1 MTTLVVPVDL
11 PQLGSRV
18 TALLQPDILPSTGSR
33 HVIKFP
39 EGPRSRSLMLRQR
52 ALGHAIWIRLIIAI
66 AEVASLQRLAAA
78 EDRVSK
84 PAIAKVDFDRE
95 VQPVLAKRCFRCH
108 GPDKAEAGLRL
119 DLRDRA
125 FAKLASGSHAL
136 LAGNI
141 TESELLK
148 RVSSSEPS
156 ERMPPEGK
164 PLTTAEIDLIR
175 RWIGEGAAWEVHWAF
190 RPPVAR
196 VPPAVR
202 NASWARNPVDAF
214 ILNRLE
220 QNGLAPA
227 PPAEKIALLRRA
239 YYDLIGLPPT
249 PAEADAFVAD
259 SSPTAYETVV
269 DRLLDSP
276 RYGEHWARHWLD
288 IVRFAET
295 NSFERDSAKPHAWRY
310 RDYVIRALNADKPYD
325 RFIREQLAG
334 DELPDATRESMIA
347 TGYYRLGPWDDE
359 PADRLQAKYD
369 ALDDLVATTGQV
381 FLGLTVN
388 CARCHDHKIDPI
400 SQKDY
405 YGLLAFFHNI
415 TPYQTTGP
423 NIEVPLL
430 DDDQER
436 EQFRASTR
444 EFNEKR
450 KKDQAEYSALNREL
464 RARFPKK
471 NGSQRELAEWIKQ
484 NGATILGEE
493 RFQRYRALQASL
505 RRAKQQPIPAGYALC
520 VTESGLNAPDTFVLK
535 RGNPHVLGEK
545 VEPSFPRIL
554 DPRPPRLAPPQPKT
568 HSTGRRLT
576 LANWIAS
583 ADNPA
588 TARVMVN
595 RIWQHHFGR
604 GIVRSPNNFGYLGDR
619 PTHPE
624 VLDWLAAEFVKNGW
638 HLKSLHRLILTSS
651 AYRMSSQAD
660 PAALAR
666 DPANDL
672 FWRFDMRRLSAE
684 EIRDSIHA
692 LSGRLNSKM
701 YGPSIFPDIS
711 TEVLA
716 GQSVPGA
723 GWGKS
728 SPQEQS
734 RRSIYIH
741 VKRSLMTP
749 ILADFDVADNDS
761 SCAVRFTTT
770 QPTQALAML
779 NGAFVHSQSAALAE
793 RLRHEAGNDPTAQVR
808 LALRLA
814 LVHSPDPASVDR
826 GLKLLATLEHKNG
839 LSAQAALDFY
849 CLAVLNLNEFL
860 YLD

>member
-1 MTTLVVPVDL
+1 MPTQTN
-11 PQLGSRV
+11 
-18 TALLQPDILPSTGSR
+18 
-33 HVIKFP
+33 
-39 EGPRSRSLMLRQR
+39 R
-52 ALGHAIWIRLIIAI
+52 ATRHAIWAALIIAI
-66 AEVASLQRLAAA
+66 AHVASLQSFAAA
-78 EDRVSK
+78 PVS
-84 PAIAKVDFDRE
+84 KVDFARE

-119 DLRDRA
+119 DLRERA
-125 FAKLASGSHAL
+125 FAKLESGSHAL
-136 LAGNI
+136 VAGSVA
-141 TESELLK
+141 ESELLK
-148 RVSSSEPS
+148 RVSSSEAS

-164 PLTTAEIDLIR
+164 PLTATEIGLIR
-175 RWIGEGAAWEVHWAF
+175 RWIAEGAAWEVHWAF
-190 RPPVAR
+190 RQPVAVKPPV
-196 VPPAVR
+196 VR
-202 NASWARNPVDAF
+202 DRSWVRNPVDAF

-227 PPAEKIALLRRA
+227 PAADKIALLRRA

-259 SSPTAYETVV
+259 SSPTAYERVI

-276 RYGEHWARHWLD
+276 HYGEHWARHWLD
-288 IVRFAET
+288 VVRYAET
-295 NSFERDSAKPHAWRY
+295 NSFERDGAKPHAWRY

-325 RFIREQLAG
+325 RFVREQLAG

-347 TGYYRLGPWDDE
+347 TGYYRLGQWDDE
-359 PADRLQAKYD
+359 PADRLLAKFD
-369 ALDDLVATTGQV
+369 CLDDLVATTGQV

-405 YGLLAFFHNI
+405 YGLVAFFHNI
-415 TPYQTTGP
+415 TPYETTGP

-430 DDDQER
+430 AGDRER

-450 KKDQAEYSALNREL
+450 RQAQAELAALTQEL
-464 RARFPKK
+464 RARFPAKTP
-471 NGSQRELAEWIKQ
+471 SPRELAEWIKQ
-484 NGATILGEE
+484 HGAGVVGEQ
-493 RFQRYRALQASL
+493 RFKHYRELQNVPAPHEAAADSGRLRVRRYRIGPAPPGTHSCSSGAI
-505 RRAKQQPIPAGYALC
+505 RACWARDSSRP
-520 VTESGLNAPDTFVLK
+520 F
-535 RGNPHVLGEK
+535 RGFSTRGHRET
-545 VEPSFPRIL
+545 S
-554 DPRPPRLAPPQPKT
+554 APPQAKS
-568 HSTGRRLT
+568 HSSGRRLT

-583 ADNPA
+583 PDNPA

-624 VLDWLAAEFVKNGW
+624 LLDWLAAEFVKNGW
-638 HLKSLHRLILTSS
+638 HLKALHRLIMTSS
-651 AYRMSSQAD
+651 AYRMSSGAN

-684 EIRDSIHA
+684 EIRDSIHT

-701 YGPSIFPDIS
+701 YGPSIFPEIS
-711 TEVLA
+711 AEVLA

-728 SPQEQS
+728 TPQEQA

-749 ILADFDVADNDS
+749 ILVDFDVADNDS

-779 NGAFVHSQSAALAE
+779 NGAFVHSQAAELAQ
-793 RLRHEAGNDPTAQVR
+793 RLRREAGTDPTAQVR

-814 LVHSPDPASVDR
+814 LVHPPDPASVVR
-826 GLKLLATLEHKNG
+826 AG
-839 LSAQAALDFY
+839 
-849 CLAVLNLNEFL
+849 
-860 YLD
+860 

>member
-1 MTTLVVPVDL
+1 VPL
-11 PQLGSRV
+11 RPQ
-18 TALLQPDILPSTGSR
+18 TAAR
-33 HVIKFP
+33 
-39 EGPRSRSLMLRQR
+39 
-52 ALGHAIWIRLIIAI
+52 HAIWAALIIAI
-66 AEVASLQRLAAA
+66 AHVASLQSFAAA
-78 EDRVSK
+78 
-84 PAIAKVDFDRE
+84 PASKVDFARE
-95 VQPVLAKRCFRCH
+95 VQPLLAKRCFRCH

-119 DLRDRA
+119 DLRERA
-125 FAKLASGSHAL
+125 FAKLESGSHAVV
-136 LAGNI
+136 AGSVA
-141 TESELLK
+141 ESELLK
-148 RVSSSEPS
+148 RVSSSEAS

-164 PLTTAEIDLIR
+164 PLTPTEIGLIR

-190 RPPVAR
+190 RQPVA
-196 VPPAVR
+196 VQPSVVR
-202 NASWARNPVDAF
+202 DRSWVRNPVDAF

-227 PPAEKIALLRRA
+227 PAADKIALLRRA

-249 PAEADAFVAD
+249 AAEADAFVAD
-259 SSPTAYETVV
+259 SSPTAYERIV

-288 IVRFAET
+288 VVRYAET
-295 NSFERDSAKPHAWRY
+295 NSFERDGAKPHAWRY

-334 DELPDATRESMIA
+334 DELPDATRDSLIA
-347 TGYYRLGPWDDE
+347 TGYYRLGQWDDE
-359 PADRLQAKYD
+359 PADRMQAKFD
-369 ALDDLVATTGQV
+369 CLDDLVATTGQV

-405 YGLLAFFHNI
+405 YGLVAFFHNI
-415 TPYQTTGP
+415 TPYETTGP

-430 DDDQER
+430 AGDRER
-436 EQFRASTR
+436 EQFRTSTR

-450 KKDQAEYSALNREL
+450 RQAQAELAALTQEL
-464 RARFPKK
+464 RARFPAKTP
-471 NGSQRELAEWIKQ
+471 SPRELAEWIKQ
-484 NGATILGEE
+484 HGAGVVGEQ
-493 RFQRYRALQASL
+493 RFKRYRELQASL
-505 RRAKQQPIPAGYALC
+505 RRRKQPAIPADYALA
-520 VTESGLNAPDTFVLK
+520 VTESGLTAPDTFVLK
-535 RGNPHVLGEK
+535 RGNPRVLGEK
-545 VEPSFPRIL
+545 VEPCFPRIL
-554 DPRPPRLAPPQPKT
+554 DPRPPRLQPPLAKT

-583 ADNPA
+583 PDNPA

-624 VLDWLAAEFVKNGW
+624 LLDWLAAEFVKNGW
-638 HLKSLHRLILTSS
+638 HLKSLHRLIMTSS
-651 AYRMSSQAD
+651 AYRMSSQAN

-684 EIRDSIHA
+684 EIRDSIHT

-701 YGPSIFPDIS
+701 YGPSIFPEIS
-711 TEVLA
+711 AEVLA

-728 SPQEQS
+728 GPQEQA

-749 ILADFDVADNDS
+749 ILVDFDVADNDS

-779 NGAFVHSQSAALAE
+779 NGAFVHSQAQTLAS
-793 RLRHEAGNDPTAQVR
+793 RLRREAGNDAAAQVR

-814 LVHSPDPASVDR
+814 LVHPPEPASVER
-826 GLKLLATLEHKNG
+826 GLKLLSTLQKKNG
-839 LSAQAALDFY
+839 LKADAALDLY

>member
-1 MTTLVVPVDL
+1 
-11 PQLGSRV
+11 
-18 TALLQPDILPSTGSR
+18 
-33 HVIKFP
+33 VIW
-39 EGPRSRSLMLRQR
+39 
-52 ALGHAIWIRLIIAI
+52 AALIIVI
-66 AEVASLQRLAAA
+66 AHVASQRSFAAA
-78 EDRVSK
+78 PVS
-84 PAIAKVDFDRE
+84 KVDFARD

-119 DLRDRA
+119 DLRERA
-125 FAKLASGSHAL
+125 LAKLESGSHAL
-136 LAGNI
+136 VAGNVA
-141 TESELLK
+141 ESELLK
-148 RVSSSEPS
+148 RVSSSEAS

-164 PLTTAEIDLIR
+164 PLTAAEIGLIR

-190 RPPVAR
+190 RPPIAHQ
-196 VPPAVR
+196 PPAVR
-202 NASWARNPVDAF
+202 NGSWIRNPVDAF

-227 PPAEKIALLRRA
+227 PAADKIALLRRA

-259 SSPTAYETVV
+259 PSPTAYESVI

-276 RYGEHWARHWLD
+276 HYGEHWARHWLD
-288 IVRFAET
+288 VVRFAET
-295 NSFERDSAKPHAWRY
+295 NSFERDGAKPHAWRY
-310 RDYVIRALNADKPYD
+310 RDYVIRAFNADKPYD
-325 RFIREQLAG
+325 RFVREQLAG
-334 DELPDATRESMIA
+334 DELSDATRESLIA

-369 ALDDLVATTGQV
+369 CLDDLVATTGQV

-405 YGLLAFFHNI
+405 YGLVAFFHNI
-415 TPYQTTGP
+415 TPYETTGP

-430 DDDQER
+430 ADDRER

-444 EFNEKR
+444 EINEKR
-450 KKDQAEYSALNREL
+450 KQVQAEFAALNQEL
-464 RARFPKK
+464 RTRFPGKTP
-471 NGSQRELAEWIKQ
+471 SPRELAEWIKQ
-484 NGATILGEE
+484 NGVTVLGDK
-493 RFQRYRALQASL
+493 RFKRYRELQASL
-505 RRAKQQPIPAGYALC
+505 RRRKQPSIAADYALA
-520 VTESGLNAPDTFVLK
+520 VTESGLKAPDTFVLK
-535 RGNPHVLGEK
+535 RGNPRVLGER

-554 DPRPPRLAPPQPKT
+554 DPRPPRLLTPQAKT
-568 HSTGRRLT
+568 RSTGRRLT

-583 ADNPA
+583 PDNPA

-604 GIVRSPNNFGYLGDR
+604 GIVRSSNNFGYLGDR

-624 VLDWLAAEFVKNGW
+624 LLDWLAAEFVKNGW
-638 HLKSLHRLILTSS
+638 HLKSLHRLIMTSS
-651 AYRMSSQAD
+651 AYRMSSRAN
-660 PAALAR
+660 PAASAR

-692 LSGRLNSKM
+692 LGGCLNSKM
-701 YGPSIFPDIS
+701 YGPSVFPDIS
-711 TEVLA
+711 AEVLA
-716 GQSVPGA
+716 GQSVPGT

-728 SPQEQS
+728 SPQEQA

-749 ILADFDVADNDS
+749 ILVDFDVADNDS

-779 NGAFVHSQSAALAE
+779 NGAFVHSQSAALAK
-793 RLRHEAGNDPTAQVR
+793 RLRREAGNDPAAQVR

-814 LVHSPDPASVDR
+814 LVHAPDPASVER
-826 GLKLLATLEHKNG
+826 GLKLVATLQHKNG
-839 LSAQAALDFY
+839 LPDDAALDLY

>member
-1 MTTLVVPVDL
+1 MQT
-11 PQLGSRV
+11 
-18 TALLQPDILPSTGSR
+18 
-33 HVIKFP
+33 
-39 EGPRSRSLMLRQR
+39 
-52 ALGHAIWIRLIIAI
+52 
-66 AEVASLQRLAAA
+66 ASLEHAAA
-78 EDRVSK
+78 AADPVPKEAAK
-84 PAIAKVDFDRE
+84 KVDFARE

-125 FAKLASGSHAL
+125 FAKLESGSHAVV
-136 LAGNI
+136 AASVG
-141 TESELLK
+141 ESELFK
-148 RVSSSEPS
+148 RVTSSESS

-164 PLTTAEIDLIR
+164 PLTPAEIERIR
-175 RWIGEGAAWEVHWAF
+175 RWIREGAVWETHWAF
-190 RPPVAR
+190 RPPVAHK
-196 VPPAVR
+196 PPSVQNR
-202 NASWARNPVDAF
+202 SWVRNPVDAF

-227 PPAEKIALLRRA
+227 PAAEKIVLLRRA

-259 SSPTAYETVV
+259 PSPTAYEAVL

-288 IVRFAET
+288 VVRFAET
-295 NSFERDSAKPHAWRY
+295 NSFERDGVKPHAWRY
-310 RDYVIRALNADKPYD
+310 RDYVIRAFNADKPYD

-334 DELPDATRESMIA
+334 DELPDATRDSMIA

-369 ALDDLVATTGQV
+369 ALDDIVATTGQV

-405 YGLLAFFHNI
+405 YGLVAFFHNI
-415 TPYQTTGP
+415 TPYETKGP
-423 NIEVPLL
+423 NIEVPLF
-430 DDDQER
+430 DDDRER
-436 EQFRASTR
+436 DHFRASAR
-444 EFNEKR
+444 VLSEKR
-450 KKDQAEYSALNREL
+450 RKTLAELSALDNEL
-464 RARFPKK
+464 QARLPAKSR
-471 NGSQRELAEWIKQ
+471 SQRELSALMKQKGPILLGDAKFKRYQVLQTSLRKLKQ
-484 NGATILGEE
+484 N
-493 RFQRYRALQASL
+493 
-505 RRAKQQPIPAGYALC
+505 PVPAEYALC
-520 VTESGLNAPDTFVLK
+520 VTESGMKAPETFVLN

-545 VEPSFPRIL
+545 VEPAFPRIL
-554 DPRPPRLAPPQPKT
+554 DPRPPRLSPPQPKT

-583 ADNPA
+583 SDNHV

-624 VLDWLAAEFVKNGW
+624 LLDCLVAEFVKNGW
-638 HLKSLHRLILTSS
+638 HLKSLHRLIMTSN
-651 AYRMSSQAD
+651 AYRMSSQSN

-666 DPANDL
+666 DPANEL

-692 LSGRLNSKM
+692 ISGRLNSKM
-701 YGPSIFPDIS
+701 YGPGIFPDIS
-711 TEVLA
+711 SEVLA
-716 GQSVPGA
+716 GQSNPGA

-728 SPQEQS
+728 SAQEQA

-770 QPTQALAML
+770 QPAQALAML
-779 NGAFVHSQSAALAE
+779 NGEFVHSQAAALAD
-793 RLRHEAGNDPTAQVR
+793 RLRCEAGNDPAAQVR

-814 LVHSPDPASVDR
+814 LVHAPDARSVER
-826 GLKLLATLEHKNG
+826 GLTLLAKLEKKNG
-839 LSAQAALDFY
+839 LAADAALNLY